1 MPPGE
6 TMSIRERADL
16 LIEARWLLPIAPAN
30 TVLADHAVAV
40 TAGRIVALGPAAQLR
55 ARFEAR
61 ERVVRERHALLP
73 GLVNAHTRACHTL
86 LRGLPVRG
94 PRWRWL
100 TEILGPVEQ
109 RCLSADF
116 VHDGTRLGVA
126 EMLRAG
132 ITCFADLSLFP
143 EEAARAAAAAHMR
156 AAIGLPVADA
166 PTPWAESATAH
177 LARAERLWDEYRSD
191 SRIGLYFAPL
201 TVRGLSEALLLRV
214 RRVADELDA
223 RVAVHLAELAG
234 PAESADAAELAAL
247 AGAGVQD
254 SARAPRP
261 DRPLRQLHALGLL
274 RPGFTAIGAGVCDG
288 ADLELLARHGASL
301 IACPQADLRLGAR
314 SPVVALEGN
323 RTGLGTDS
331 PVAAGALDVLAEARA
346 AALHS
351 GLGAGEALRLAT
363 LGGATVLGLS
373 AQIGSIEP
381 GKAADLTCIDLG
393 ALSGEPA
400 AAIQDAITFA
410 ATRSQVSDVWTAGRL
425 AVSGAR
431 LVAFDEEELAA
442 LPARWAQRVRMGA
455 AA

>member
-1 MPPGE
+1 
-6 TMSIRERADL
+6 MSTRECAEL

-30 TVLADHAVAV
+30 TALADHAVAV
-40 TAGRIVALGPAAQLR
+40 SAGRIVAIGPTAALR
-55 ARFEAR
+55 TRFEIR
-61 ERVVRERHALLP
+61 ECVVRERHALLP
-73 GLVNAHTRACHTL
+73 GLVNAHTHACHTL

-94 PRWRWL
+94 PRRRWL
-100 TEILGPVEQ
+100 TETLAPVER

-116 VHDGTRLGVA
+116 VRDGTRLGVA

-132 ITCFADLSLFP
+132 ITCFSDLSLFP
-143 EEAARAAAAAHMR
+143 EDAARAAAAAHMR

-166 PTPWAESATAH
+166 ATPWAEDATAH

-201 TVRGLSEALLLRV
+201 TVHGMSEALLTRV

-223 RVAVHLAELAG
+223 RVAVHLAELTG
-234 PAESADAAELAAL
+234 PAESAD

-254 SARAPRP
+254 SASAPRHE
-261 DRPLRQLHALGLL
+261 RPLRQLHALGLL

-314 SPVVALEGN
+314 SPLAALEGN
-323 RTGLGTDS
+323 RTALGTDS
-331 PVAAGALDVLAEARA
+331 PAAAGALDVLAEART
-346 AALHS
+346 AALQS
-351 GLGAGEALRLAT
+351 GLGAREVLRMAT

-393 ALSGEPA
+393 TLSSQPA
-400 AAIQDAITFA
+400 AAIADAITFGV
-410 ATRSQVSDVWTAGRL
+410 TRSQVSDVWTAGRL
-425 AVSGAR
+425 AVCAAR
-431 LVAFDEEELAA
+431 LVAFDEDELAG
-442 LPARWAQRVRMGA
+442 LPARWAQRIRVEA

>member
-6 TMSIRERADL
+6 AIRERADL

-30 TVLADHAVAV
+30 TARADHAVAV
-40 TAGRIVALGPAAQLR
+40 AAGRIVAFGPTAQLR
-55 ARFEAR
+55 ERFESR

-94 PRWRWL
+94 PRSRWL
-100 TEILGPVEQ
+100 SEILAPVEQ

-116 VHDGTRLGVA
+116 VRDGTRLGVA

-156 AAIGLPVADA
+156 AAIGLPVADN

-177 LARAERLWDEYRSD
+177 LARAERLWDEYASD
-191 SRIGLYFAPL
+191 SRISLYFAPL
-201 TVRGLSEALLLRV
+201 PVHGMSEALLTRV

-223 RVAVHLAELAG
+223 RIAVHLAELAEAAQSTDG
-234 PAESADAAELAAL
+234 AALPARAL

-254 SARAPRP
+254 SARAPRYE
-261 DRPLRQLHALGLL
+261 RPLRQLHALGLL
-274 RPGFTAIGAGVCDG
+274 RPGFSAIGAGSCDG

-301 IACPQADLRLGAR
+301 IACPQADLRLGAPA
-314 SPVVALEGN
+314 PVAALEGN

-331 PVAAGALDVLAEARA
+331 PVAAGALDLLAEARA

-351 GLGAGEALRLAT
+351 GLTAGEVLRMAT

-381 GKAADLTCIDLG
+381 GKAADLMCIDLG
-393 ALSGEPA
+393 ALGGQPA
-400 AAIQDAITFA
+400 AAIADAVTFGV
-410 ATRSQVSDVWTAGRL
+410 TRSQVSDVWTAGRP

-431 LVAFDEEELAA
+431 LVALDEEELAA
-442 LPARWAQRVRMGA
+442 LPARWAQRVRMEA
-455 AA
+455 A

>member
-1 MPPGE
+1 
-6 TMSIRERADL
+6 MSTRECADL
-16 LIEARWLLPIAPAN
+16 LIEPRWLLPIAPAN
-30 TVLADHAVAV
+30 TALADHAVAV
-40 TAGRIVALGPAAQLR
+40 SAGRILAMGPAAQLR
-55 ARFEAR
+55 ARFEIR

-100 TEILGPVEQ
+100 TETLAPVEQ

-116 VHDGTRLGVA
+116 VRDGTRLGLA

-143 EEAARAAAAAHMR
+143 EEAARVAAAAHMR

-166 PTPWAESATAH
+166 PTPWAENATAH

-201 TVRGLSEALLLRV
+201 TVHGMSEALLMRV

-234 PAESADAAELAAL
+234 PAESADA
-247 AGAGVQD
+247 GVQD
-254 SARAPRP
+254 SARAQRAAG
-261 DRPLRQLHALGLL
+261 PLRQLHALGLL

-314 SPVVALEGN
+314 SPVVALAGN
-323 RTGLGTDS
+323 RTALGTDS
-331 PVAAGALDVLAEARA
+331 PAAAGALDVLAEARS

-351 GLGAGEALRLAT
+351 GLGAGEALRMAT
-363 LGGATVLGLS
+363 LGGATVLGLQ

-381 GKAADLTCIDLG
+381 GKAADLICIDLG
-393 ALSGEPA
+393 ALACQPA
-400 AAIQDAITFA
+400 AAIEDAITFA
-410 ATRSQVSDVWTAGRL
+410 ATRSQVSDVWTAGRV

-431 LVAFDEEELAA
+431 LVVFDEQELAG
-442 LPARWAQRVRMGA
+442 LPARWAQRIRMEA